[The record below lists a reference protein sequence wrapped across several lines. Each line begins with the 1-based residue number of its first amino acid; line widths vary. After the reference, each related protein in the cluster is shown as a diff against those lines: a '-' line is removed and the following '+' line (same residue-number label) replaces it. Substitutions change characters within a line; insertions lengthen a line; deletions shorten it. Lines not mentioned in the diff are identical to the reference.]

1 VAGDGSAA
9 RWEQALGK
17 AERDAEA
24 AKVRRAPPPPSSYQV
39 DTQRPSPRTNRTRF
53 VPHPV
58 LIGHAASLTPYPYGP
73 PRSSTRSAHLAL
85 PRCRT
90 GRSRAGLLTRPCVR
104 RRSVETIGVDLV
116 QALDPAPPSASAATD
131 AEVGQAAAAA
141 GAGMLSLRGRDAAE
155 GDGAG
160 AEVDGDHAHDEEEE
174 DAALR
179 DVRTH
184 LGFLQLGRAIEA
196 WAEVIAGGG
205 GESSGEE
212 EARVS
217 SPMLLRAYSL

>member
-1 VAGDGSAA
+1 M
-9 RWEQALGK
+9 
-17 AERDAEA
+17 
-24 AKVRRAPPPPSSYQV
+24 
-39 DTQRPSPRTNRTRF
+39 
-53 VPHPV
+53 
-58 LIGHAASLTPYPYGP
+58 
-73 PRSSTRSAHLAL
+73 
-85 PRCRT
+85 
-90 GRSRAGLLTRPCVR
+90 
-104 RRSVETIGVDLV
+104 DLV
-116 QALDPAPPSASAATD
+116 QALDPAPPSAFAAAD

-141 GAGMLSLRGRDAAE
+141 GAGMLSLRGHDAAE
-155 GDGAG
+155 GDGG
-160 AEVDGDHAHDEEEE
+160 GVEVDGDHARDEEDHARDDDEEE

-217 SPMLLRAYSL
+217 SPALLRAYSL

>member
-1 VAGDGSAA
+1 
-9 RWEQALGK
+9 
-17 AERDAEA
+17 
-24 AKVRRAPPPPSSYQV
+24 
-39 DTQRPSPRTNRTRF
+39 
-53 VPHPV
+53 
-58 LIGHAASLTPYPYGP
+58 
-73 PRSSTRSAHLAL
+73 
-85 PRCRT
+85 
-90 GRSRAGLLTRPCVR
+90 
-104 RRSVETIGVDLV
+104 VDLV
-116 QALDPAPPSASAATD
+116 QALDPAPPSAFAAAD

-141 GAGMLSLRGRDAAE
+141 GAGMLSLRGHDAAE
-155 GDGAG
+155 GDGG
-160 AEVDGDHAHDEEEE
+160 GVEVDGDYARDEEDHARDEEDHARDEEDHARDDDEEE

-217 SPMLLRAYSL
+217 SPALLRAYSL

>member
-1 VAGDGSAA
+1 
-9 RWEQALGK
+9 
-17 AERDAEA
+17 
-24 AKVRRAPPPPSSYQV
+24 
-39 DTQRPSPRTNRTRF
+39 
-53 VPHPV
+53 
-58 LIGHAASLTPYPYGP
+58 
-73 PRSSTRSAHLAL
+73 
-85 PRCRT
+85 
-90 GRSRAGLLTRPCVR
+90 
-104 RRSVETIGVDLV
+104 
-116 QALDPAPPSASAATD
+116 
-131 AEVGQAAAAA
+131 
-141 GAGMLSLRGRDAAE
+141 M
-155 GDGAG
+155 
-160 AEVDGDHAHDEEEE
+160 DGDHAHDEEEEE

>member
-1 VAGDGSAA
+1 M
-9 RWEQALGK
+9 
-17 AERDAEA
+17 
-24 AKVRRAPPPPSSYQV
+24 
-39 DTQRPSPRTNRTRF
+39 
-53 VPHPV
+53 
-58 LIGHAASLTPYPYGP
+58 
-73 PRSSTRSAHLAL
+73 
-85 PRCRT
+85 
-90 GRSRAGLLTRPCVR
+90 R

-116 QALDPAPPSASAATD
+116 QALDPAPPSAFAAAD

-141 GAGMLSLRGRDAAE
+141 GAGMLSLRGHDAAE
-155 GDGAG
+155 GDGG
-160 AEVDGDHAHDEEEE
+160 GVEVDGDHARDEEDHARDDDEEE

-217 SPMLLRAYSL
+217 SPALLRAYSL